1 MNWKEEYKRKL
12 TTPAEAVKVIKS
24 GDRVYAGTASSYAYA
39 LLDALWERR
48 HELENVTISGSN
60 GYQSTPIFDNQDDN
74 PFLFNTYFMGIGERK
89 VYRKGLPVYFNSVH
103 LSEVDLWARENSKP
117 NVAFFEVSLPD
128 EDGYFTFGP
137 SGVTVGETVKEIA
150 DTVIIQVNKYVPY
163 VLGENNKIHVSEVDI
178 ITEEDRPYDKY
189 IAQEPDDISK
199 TIAGYILDEI
209 PDGATFQLGL
219 GNISNAIG
227 FGLMEKNDL
236 GIYTELLNEP
246 MFRLMKNGNVTNKN
260 KGYMNGKTVYAFTFG
275 SPELYEDMNKNPNYY
290 VVPFRTSNDAR
301 LIAMNKKMISINAT
315 MAFNIYGE
323 AASDCISW
331 NQQSGVGGQL
341 DYVRG
346 AQWSEGGKSF
356 LVTSSTFEKN
366 GELHSKILPYFAP
379 GTAVTTPRSDVQYV
393 ATEYGCINLKPLTM
407 QDRAKA
413 MISLAHPKFRDWL
426 TDEAKKA
433 GLLK

>member
-1 MNWKEEYKRKL
+1 MNFKEEYNLKL
-12 TTPAEAVKVIKS
+12 KTPLEAVKAVKS

-60 GYQSTPIFDNQDDN
+60 GYQATPIFDNPLDN
-74 PFLFNTYFMGIGERK
+74 PFSFNTYFMGIGERK
-89 VYRKGLPVYFNSVH
+89 VYRKGLPVVFNSVH
-103 LSEVDLWARENSKP
+103 LSEVDLWARENAKP

-128 EDGYFTFGP
+128 SEGYFSLGP

-150 DTVIIQVNKYVPY
+150 DIIIVQVNKYVPY
-163 VLGENNKIHVSEVDI
+163 VLGEHNKIHISEIDI
-178 ITEEDRPYDKY
+178 ITEEDRPYDNY

-227 FGLMEKNDL
+227 FGLREKNDL
-236 GIYTELLNEP
+236 GIFTELLNEP
-246 MFRLMKNGNVTNKN
+246 MYQLMKNGNVTNKN
-260 KGYMNGKTVYAFTFG
+260 KGYMDGKTVYAFTFG
-275 SPELYEDMNKNPNYY
+275 SPELYEDMNNNPNYY

-301 LIAMNKKMISINAT
+301 LIAKNNKMISINAT
-315 MAFNIYGE
+315 MAFNLYGE

-341 DYVRG
+341 DFVRG

-366 GELHSKILPYFAP
+366 GELHSKILPFFSP

-393 ATEYGCINLKPLTM
+393 ATEYGLVNLKPLTM
-407 QDRAKA
+407 QDRARA

-426 TDEAKKA
+426 TEEAKKT
-433 GLLK
+433 GLIK